1 MATAAVPGA
10 RRFRR
15 PRWLDDAAVVAARWL
30 SPAKPAWKN
39 LASVPLFVAG
49 LGCADFAA
57 FHLAHGWGWLATG
70 VSLIVLENAI
80 ADEQ

>member
-10 RRFRR
+10 RRFRLR
-15 PRWLDDAAVVAARWL
+15 RWLDDAAVAASRWL
-30 SPAKPAWKN
+30 SPAKPVARN

-49 LGCADFAA
+49 LGCIDAA
-57 FHLAHGWGWLATG
+57 CFVGNLIAGLAVTG
-70 VSLIVLENAI
+70 VSLIVLESAI